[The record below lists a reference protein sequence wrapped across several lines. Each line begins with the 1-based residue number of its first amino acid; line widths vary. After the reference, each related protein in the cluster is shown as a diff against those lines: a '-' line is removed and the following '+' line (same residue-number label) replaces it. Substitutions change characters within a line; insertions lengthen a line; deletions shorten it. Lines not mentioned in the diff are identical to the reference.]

1 MLLYEEWRN
10 LQWRNVK
17 TIIFK
22 PRLFSL
28 KNIYHTLIKV
38 MKVNMQ
44 FTATSLEV
52 VSINEYKYYNK
63 LSQNNSKLKLSTV
76 KTLTIIMSK
85 QIISLVIT

>member
-1 MLLYEEWRN
+1 
-10 LQWRNVK
+10 
-17 TIIFK
+17 
-22 PRLFSL
+22 
-28 KNIYHTLIKV
+28 

-44 FTATSLEV
+44 FTAASLEV